1 MFSFLRTAMD
11 YIQSASGLK
20 VKPQSAEL
28 MDDDSE
34 VMCMKRAPSS
44 RKSAFFSSL
53 LISSALPGGTD
64 CAHSAGQRASGVQ
77 TVPDYC
83 PFHQRGQDVHC
94 TFGRGL
100 RVHVIRILHAVAFGV
115 GL

>member
-34 VMCMKRAPSS
+34 VICMKRVPSS

-53 LISSALPGGTD
+53 LIFILHLYVYVSFEKT
-64 CAHSAGQRASGVQ
+64 
-77 TVPDYC
+77 
-83 PFHQRGQDVHC
+83 PFH
-94 TFGRGL
+94 
-100 RVHVIRILHAVAFGV
+100 
-115 GL
+115 

>member
-11 YIQSASGLK
+11 YIQSARGLK

-83 PFHQRGQDVHC
+83 PFHQRRQDVHC
-94 TFGRGL
+94 ALGRGL

>member
-34 VMCMKRAPSS
+34 VICMKRVPSS

-53 LISSALPGGTD
+53 LISSALPGGTY

-77 TVPDYC
+77 TIPDYC
-83 PFHQRGQDVHC
+83 PFHQRRQDVHC
-94 TFGRGL
+94 PLGRGL
-100 RVHVIRILHAVAFGV
+100 RVHYICILHAVVCGA